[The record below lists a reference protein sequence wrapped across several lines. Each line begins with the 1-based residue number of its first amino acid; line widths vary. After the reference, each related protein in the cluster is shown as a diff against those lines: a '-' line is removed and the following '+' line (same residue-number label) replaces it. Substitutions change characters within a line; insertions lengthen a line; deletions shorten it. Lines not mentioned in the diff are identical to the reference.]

1 MAPQP
6 DPHTELGLLPTADQ
20 AEIRH
25 AYRRRLLEHHPD
37 TREQHD
43 ETAAQSDLALQRTL
57 EAYDTL
63 RGHRSGTTPEASPTT
78 PRRSTRGEGPPA
90 ASPGRAGQ
98 VQLRVTPVRWAPPD
112 KSPLRDSTA
121 RSLAIP
127 DPPTPISLLRWLLR
141 G

>member
-6 DPHTELGLLPTADQ
+6 DPHTELGLPPAADQ

-25 AYRRRLLEHHPD
+25 AFRQRLLQHHPD
-37 TREQHD
+37 TREQRG
-43 ETAAQSDLALQRTL
+43 EAAAQSDLALQRTL
-57 EAYDTL
+57 EAYETL
-63 RGHRSGTTPEASPTT
+63 RGRRSG
-78 PRRSTRGEGPPA
+78 STREAGRTMPPRPTQGDGPPA
-90 ASPGRAGQ
+90 PSPGRARQ
-98 VQLRVTPVRWAPPD
+98 AQLRVTPVHWVPTER
-112 KSPLRDSTA
+112 SPLRDSTG